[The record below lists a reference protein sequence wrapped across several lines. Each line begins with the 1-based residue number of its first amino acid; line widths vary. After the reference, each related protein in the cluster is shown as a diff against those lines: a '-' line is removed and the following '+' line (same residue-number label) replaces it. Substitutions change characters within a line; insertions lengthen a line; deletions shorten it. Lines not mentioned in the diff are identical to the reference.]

1 MRGATRTRQHLWCYT
16 GSAAIL
22 EPMLLDPFVDLIRAQ
37 VDDKLAETI
46 WVENL
51 TVPVE
56 ARMYVAMHGVVHRA
70 ADLKWRGG

>member
-1 MRGATRTRQHLWCYT
+1 
-16 GSAAIL
+16 
-22 EPMLLDPFVDLIRAQ
+22 MLLDPFVDLIRAQ